1 MVHSTTPGA
10 FRPAPPRDIYNANIE
25 IRSQRSTAAVV
36 GISHRAREEAGAIA
50 CSSSRRRVLRL
61 PRPRARKEYLLL
73 FENKIINT
81 KKINLN
87 LKPEEDSDLKK
98 EPALCSVRMP
108 MSSGNII
115 TTSIPGY

>member
-10 FRPAPPRDIYNANIE
+10 FRPAPPRDIYNANIQ

-61 PRPRARKEYLLL
+61 PRPRARKEYLLFK
-73 FENKIINT
+73 FENNLKIILLVNT
-81 KKINLN
+81 KKN
-87 LKPEEDSDLKK
+87 
-98 EPALCSVRMP
+98 
-108 MSSGNII
+108 
-115 TTSIPGY
+115 

>member
-10 FRPAPPRDIYNANIE
+10 FRPAPPRDIYNAK

-81 KKINLN
+81 KKN
-87 LKPEEDSDLKK
+87 
-98 EPALCSVRMP
+98 
-108 MSSGNII
+108 
-115 TTSIPGY
+115 

>member
-50 CSSSRRRVLRL
+50 CSSSRHRVFRL

-73 FENKIINT
+73 FENKTINT
-81 KKINLN
+81 KKIN

-98 EPALCSVRMP
+98 ELALCSVRMP
-108 MSSGNII
+108 MSSGVII

>member
-10 FRPAPPRDIYNANIE
+10 FRPALPRDIYNANIQ

-61 PRPRARKEYLLL
+61 PRPRARKDSEYLL
-73 FENKIINT
+73 FKFDFNENKIRT
-81 KKINLN
+81 RAGAGRAFGHAA
-87 LKPEEDSDLKK
+87 
-98 EPALCSVRMP
+98 PAAGR
-108 MSSGNII
+108 G
-115 TTSIPGY
+115 

>member
-1 MVHSTTPGA
+1 MVHSTPPGA

-36 GISHRAREEAGAIA
+36 GISHRAREEAGPIA

-81 KKINLN
+81 KTL
-87 LKPEEDSDLKK
+87 E
-98 EPALCSVRMP
+98 
-108 MSSGNII
+108 
-115 TTSIPGY
+115 

>member
-1 MVHSTTPGA
+1 MVHSTPPGA
-10 FRPAPPRDIYNANIE
+10 FRPAPPRDIYNANIQ

-36 GISHRAREEAGAIA
+36 GISHRAREEAGPIA

-81 KKINLN
+81 IKKNLRI
-87 LKPEEDSDLKK
+87 KK

-108 MSSGNII
+108 MSSGVII
-115 TTSIPGY
+115 TTSIVPGY

>member
-10 FRPAPPRDIYNANIE
+10 FRPAPPRDIYNANIQ

-73 FENKIINT
+73 FENKIIL
-81 KKINLN
+81 KKI
-87 LKPEEDSDLKK
+87 KPEEDSDLKK

-108 MSSGNII
+108 MSSGVII
-115 TTSIPGY
+115 TTSIPG

>member
-50 CSSSRRRVLRL
+50 CSSSRRRVIRL
-61 PRPRARKEYLLL
+61 PRPRSRKEYLLL
-73 FENKIINT
+73 FENKIIL
-81 KKINLN
+81 KKI
-87 LKPEEDSDLKK
+87 KPEEDSDLKK
-98 EPALCSVRMP
+98 EPARCSVMMP
-108 MSSGNII
+108 MSSGVII
-115 TTSIPGY
+115 TTSIPC

>member
-1 MVHSTTPGA
+1 MVHSTPPGA

-36 GISHRAREEAGAIA
+36 GISHRAREEAKPIA

-81 KKINLN
+81 KKI
-87 LKPEEDSDLKK
+87 KPEEDLLVKK

-108 MSSGNII
+108 MSSGVLI
-115 TTSIPGY
+115 TTSIPG